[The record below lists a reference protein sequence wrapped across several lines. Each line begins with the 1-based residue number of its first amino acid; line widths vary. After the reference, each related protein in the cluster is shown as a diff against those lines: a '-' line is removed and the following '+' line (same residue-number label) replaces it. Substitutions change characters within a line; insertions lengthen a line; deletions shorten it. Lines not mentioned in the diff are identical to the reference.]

1 MTDSDRF
8 TLAANYFSSDNTT
21 AEQSNHSTNPAPAPR
36 GGLGSQSSNVSVC
49 LPPPTGS
56 QPATTTAAEA
66 APAKAPPGGG
76 MLDGLGIGGGPK
88 K

>member
-1 MTDSDRF
+1 MP
-8 TLAANYFSSDNTT
+8 LATRLNLNMNMIEPRCFS
-21 AEQSNHSTNPAPAPR
+21 
-36 GGLGSQSSNVSVC
+36 
-49 LPPPTGS
+49 
-56 QPATTTAAEA
+56 TAAEA